1 MKKGKIA
8 DQYVLDAHEALMR
21 HRQYERRYLTL
32 LMMWEPG
39 DYTMESRIDK
49 AKRQSDYWLEKYESY
64 IN

>member
-1 MKKGKIA
+1 MKKGKVE

-21 HRQYERRYLTL
+21 YRQYERQYWTL

-64 IN
+64 IK